1 VPVLKVDGTAYTQ
14 SDGILRYCGKVA
26 GLYPRDDDLTALNID
41 EVLGV
46 CADFG
51 AAAFSYRGP
60 DKQKAKEAREE
71 FVGEKMPKLLGGL
84 EKIVKAKSKSDTW
97 LCGDSISVADLQLYY
112 MMGNVKHGFLDH
124 VPTDCVDAYPRL
136 MASYN
141 AVLDHPKVV
150 DWNAEHPWK
159 VAA

>member
-1 VPVLKVDGTAYTQ
+1 
-14 SDGILRYCGKVA
+14 
-26 GLYPRDDDLTALNID
+26 
-41 EVLGV
+41 
-46 CADFG
+46 
-51 AAAFSYRGP
+51 
-60 DKQKAKEAREE
+60 
-71 FVGEKMPKLLGGL
+71 
-84 EKIVKAKSKSDTW
+84 
-97 LCGDSISVADLQLYY
+97 